1 MIGKY
6 PTLENIT
13 SKSVMGYILKNK
25 VKAKDEWFETPMK
38 QTLFYNLLVDK
49 YGLIDIGALKS
60 LYLEFKG
67 LTKHYGKHY
76 KHTKINSRKVK
87 MSSFIANK
95 KLKCIY
101 FTWLKARGIK
111 WGDIDNALKDLMKQC
126 ADSRIEKQGGNNE

>member
-13 SKSVMGYILKNK
+13 SEAVMGYILKEK
-25 VKAKDEWFETPMK
+25 VIAKDEWFKTPME

-49 YGLIDIGALKS
+49 HGLIDRNALKS

-67 LTKHYGKHY
+67 LTKYYGKSYH
-76 KHTKINSRKVK
+76 HTKSNSRNVK
-87 MSSFIANK
+87 MSSIITNK

-101 FTWLKARGIK
+101 LTWLKSKGLK
-111 WGDIDNALKDLMKQC
+111 WSDIDRALRDLIKKC
-126 ADSRIEKQGGNNE
+126 SISSIEKQGSNNE